1 MWRISWNLLF
11 VVYFSGR
18 GCFLQAQVVRMKKD
32 LRAEMN
38 AKEISDG
45 LPFLEYELHRVLINK
60 LKARGMNA
68 IFGLRVE
75 VAIGERVIAL
85 LATGT
90 ALFLTALPMPQ
101 VPQIIAGN
109 SWTDK
114 QRLIDLQ
121 KKLQEIFENSQE
133 KYQVKTTFV
142 VDSSS
147 SSLALTDG
155 GGQPPPPPTTMDKYS
170 DTDNSDEEINEIDLT
185 TCGGKKDAC
194 ILEVDGIEDIEIIS
208 LLLEP
213 THPDKL
219 YVVNTQQLPGMIRTK
234 NVKNCQLFT
243 QMWKAKLESGQ
254 AEFQAHFQR

>member
-1 MWRISWNLLF
+1 
-11 VVYFSGR
+11 
-18 GCFLQAQVVRMKKD
+18 
-32 LRAEMN
+32 MN

-68 IFGLRVE
+68 IFGLKVE
-75 VAIGERVIAL
+75 VAIGERIIAL

-90 ALFLTALPMPQ
+90 ALFLSALPVPQ

-133 KYQVKTTFV
+133 KYQLKM
-142 VDSSS
+142 VDSNIGNS
-147 SSLALTDG
+147 
-155 GGQPPPPPTTMDKYS
+155 TMDKCS
-170 DTDNSDEEINEIDLT
+170 DTDNSDDEAPEIDIN
-185 TCGGKKDAC
+185 CGKKDAC

-219 YVVNTQQLPGMIRTK
+219 YVVNTQQLPGMTFTK
-234 NVKNCQLFT
+234 VVKNCQLFT
-243 QMWKAKLESGQ
+243 QLWKAKLESGQ
-254 AEFQAHFQR
+254 TEFQTHFQRYFLIS

>member
-1 MWRISWNLLF
+1 MFI
-11 VVYFSGR
+11 YCFSGR

-68 IFGLRVE
+68 IFGLKVE

-90 ALFLTALPMPQ
+90 ALFLSALPTPQ

-114 QRLIDLQ
+114 QRLVDLQ

-133 KYQVKTTFV
+133 KYQLKIIE
-142 VDSSS
+142 SS
-147 SSLALTDG
+147 G
-155 GGQPPPPPTTMDKYS
+155 GSGPNDKYS
-170 DTDNSDEEINEIDLT
+170 DTDNSDEEIAEIDIN
-185 TCGGKKDAC
+185 CGKKDAC

-219 YVVNTQQLPGMIRTK
+219 YVVNTQQLPGMIRSK
-234 NVKNCQLFT
+234 VVKNCQLFT

-254 AEFQAHFQR
+254 AEFQAHFQRYFLSKNE

>member
-1 MWRISWNLLF
+1 
-11 VVYFSGR
+11 
-18 GCFLQAQVVRMKKD
+18 MKKD

-68 IFGLRVE
+68 IFGLKVE

-90 ALFLTALPMPQ
+90 ALFLAALPMPQ

-109 SWTDK
+109 SWTD
-114 QRLIDLQ
+114 QQQLIDLQ
-121 KKLQEIFENSQE
+121 KKLQEIFESSQE
-133 KYQVKTTFV
+133 KYQLKYLESSNVSTT
-142 VDSSS
+142 
-147 SSLALTDG
+147 TD
-155 GGQPPPPPTTMDKYS
+155 KFS
-170 DTDNSDEEINEIDLT
+170 DTDNSDEEITDIDIN
-185 TCGGKKDAC
+185 CGKKDAC

-213 THPDKL
+213 NYPEKL
-219 YVVNTQQLPGMIRTK
+219 YVVNTQQLPGMIRNSK
-234 NVKNCQLFT
+234 IVKNCQLFT
-243 QMWKAKLESGQ
+243 QLWKAKLEAGQ
-254 AEFQAHFQR
+254 TEFQAHFQRYKRVREI